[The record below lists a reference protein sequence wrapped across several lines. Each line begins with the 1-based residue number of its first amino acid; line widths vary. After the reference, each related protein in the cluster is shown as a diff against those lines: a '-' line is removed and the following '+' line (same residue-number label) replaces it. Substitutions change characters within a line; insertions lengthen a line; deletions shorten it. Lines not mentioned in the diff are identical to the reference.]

1 MRAPFPGEEMSALP
15 EPSADARAHSARVA
29 DHVRGEIARGGGWI
43 DFARYMELAL
53 YAPGLG
59 YYMAGARK
67 LGADGDFTTAPEL
80 GPLYGHALARA
91 AADALGS
98 AEEEILEIGAGTGAL
113 AASLLEELERLGRLP
128 RRYLIV
134 ELSPELRARS
144 RDTLA
149 ARVPHLME
157 RVAWLNGLPPAVSG
171 FVIGNEVLDAM
182 PVHVVRARAG
192 AIEEA
197 GVALGAGGAFEWS
210 HRPAAGEVAAAARA
224 LDLPDGYITEIGLV
238 ARAFVASLARTIERG
253 VALFVDYGFPRREY
267 YHPQR
272 NRGTLMCHY
281 RHRAHDDPFFLPG
294 LQDIT
299 AHVDFTAVAEAARA
313 AGTDVLGY
321 ATQAQL
327 LVNCGLTEVMSRVP
341 AEDAKRYLPLAA
353 AANKLTSPSE
363 MGELFKAIAFGR
375 GVADDLAAFRSG
387 DRRSAL

>member
-1 MRAPFPGEEMSALP
+1 MTPLP
-15 EPSADARAHSARVA
+15 DPSPEARAHSERVA
-29 DHVRGEIARGGGWI
+29 AHIRDEIARAGGWI
-43 DFARYMELAL
+43 GFAHFMELAL

-67 LGADGDFTTAPEL
+67 LGAEGDFTTAPEL
-80 GPLYGHALARA
+80 APLYGHTLARA
-91 AADALGS
+91 AATAL
-98 AEEEILEIGAGTGAL
+98 AAADDEILEIGAGTGAL

-182 PVHVVRARAG
+182 PVHIVRATGGANTG

-197 GVALGAGGAFEWS
+197 GVALGAGGAFEWAY
-210 HRPAAGEVAAAARA
+210 RPAAGEVARAARA
-224 LDLPDGYITEIGLV
+224 LALPDGYTTEIGLV
-238 ARAFVASLARTIERG
+238 ASAFVASLARTIERG

-299 AHVDFTAVAEAARA
+299 AHVDFTAIAEAART
-313 AGTDVLGY
+313 AGADVLGY
-321 ATQAQL
+321 TTQAQL
-327 LVNCGLTEVMSRVP
+327 LVNCGLTEVMSRIP
-341 AEDAKRYLPLAA
+341 AADAKRYLPLAA

-375 GVADDLAAFRSG
+375 GVADDPVAFRSG
-387 DRRSAL
+387 DRRHTL

>member
-1 MRAPFPGEEMSALP
+1 MTSLP
-15 EPSADARAHSARVA
+15 EPSADARAHSERVA
-29 DHVRGEIARGGGWI
+29 AHIRGEIARAGGWI
-43 DFARYMELAL
+43 GFARFMELAL

-67 LGADGDFTTAPEL
+67 LGAEGDFTTAPEL
-80 GPLYGHALARA
+80 GALYGHTLARA
-91 AADALGS
+91 AADAL
-98 AEEEILEIGAGTGAL
+98 AAPDDEILEIGAGTGAL
-113 AASLLEELERLGRLP
+113 AASLLEELERIGRLP

-182 PVHVVRARAG
+182 PVHIVRVQAG

-197 GVALGAGGAFEWS
+197 GVALGANHAFEWAY
-210 HRPAAGEVAAAARA
+210 RPAAGELARAAQA
-224 LDLPDGYITEIGLV
+224 LDLPDGNVTEIGLV
-238 ARAFVASLARTIERG
+238 ASAFVTSLARTIEHG

-281 RHRAHDDPFFLPG
+281 RHRAHADPFFLPG

-299 AHVDFTAVAEAARA
+299 AHVDFTAVADAARA
-313 AGTDVLGY
+313 AGADVLGY
-321 ATQAQL
+321 TTQAQL
-327 LVNCGLTEVMSRVP
+327 LLNCGLTDVMSRVP

-375 GVADDLAAFRSG
+375 GVPDALAAFRSG
-387 DRRSAL
+387 DRRQAL

>member
-15 EPSADARAHSARVA
+15 EPSVDARAHSARVA
-29 DHVRGEIARGGGWI
+29 DHVRGEIARAGGWI
-43 DFARYMELAL
+43 GFARYMELAL

-67 LGADGDFTTAPEL
+67 LGPDGDFTTAPEL
-80 GPLYGHALARA
+80 GPLYGHTLARA

-98 AEEEILEIGAGTGAL
+98 AEDEILEIGAGTGAL

-182 PVHVVRARAG
+182 PVQVVRARGG

-197 GVALGAGGAFEWS
+197 GVALGAGGAFEWAY
-210 HRPAAGEVAAAARA
+210 RPAAGEVAAAARA

-299 AHVDFTAVAEAARA
+299 AHVDFTAVAEAART
-313 AGTDVLGY
+313 AGADVLGY

-375 GVADDLAAFRSG
+375 GVADGLAAFRSG
-387 DRRSAL
+387 DRRSSL

>member
-1 MRAPFPGEEMSALP
+1 MRAPFPARMTPLP
-15 EPSADARAHSARVA
+15 EPPADARAHSARVA
-29 DHVRGEIARGGGWI
+29 AHIRGEIARAGGWI
-43 DFARYMELAL
+43 GFARFMELAL

-67 LGADGDFTTAPEL
+67 LGAEGDFTTAPEL
-80 GPLYGHALARA
+80 GSLYGHTLARA
-91 AADALGS
+91 AAAALG
-98 AEEEILEIGAGTGAL
+98 AADDEILEIGAGTGAL

-182 PVHVVRARAG
+182 PVHVVRARGG

-197 GVALGAGGAFEWS
+197 GVAVGDGDAFEWA
-210 HRPAAGEVAAAARA
+210 HRPAAGELARAART
-224 LDLPDGYITEIGLV
+224 LDLPDGYTTEIGLV
-238 ARAFVASLARTIERG
+238 ASAFVASLARIIERG

-272 NRGTLMCHY
+272 SRGTLMCHY

-299 AHVDFTAVAEAARA
+299 AHVDFTAVAEGARA
-313 AGTDVLGY
+313 AGADVLGY
-321 ATQAQL
+321 TTQAQL
-327 LVNCGLTEVMSRVP
+327 LVNCGLTEVMSRTP
-341 AEDAKRYLPLAA
+341 AEDTKRYLPLAA

-375 GVADDLAAFRSG
+375 GVADDLAAFQSG
-387 DRRSAL
+387 DRRQAL

>member
-1 MRAPFPGEEMSALP
+1 MSALP
-15 EPSADARAHSARVA
+15 EPPADARAHSARVA
-29 DHVRGEIARGGGWI
+29 AHIRGEVARAGGWI
-43 DFARYMELAL
+43 GFARFMELAL

-80 GPLYGHALARA
+80 GALYGHTLAHAAAEALAGP
-91 AADALGS
+91 DD
-98 AEEEILEIGAGTGAL
+98 EILEIGAGSGAL

-134 ELSPELRARS
+134 ELSPELRVRS

-182 PVHVVRARAG
+182 PVHVVRTRAG

-197 GVALGAGGAFEWS
+197 GVALGPSGDAFEWAY
-210 HRPAAGEVAAAARA
+210 RPAASELARA
-224 LDLPDGYITEIGLV
+224 AQALALPDGYTTEIGLV
-238 ARAFVASLARTIERG
+238 ASAFVTSLARTIERG

-272 NRGTLMCHY
+272 DRGTLMCHY
-281 RHRAHDDPFFLPG
+281 RHRAHADPFFLPG

-299 AHVDFTAVAEAARA
+299 AHVDFTAVAAAARA

-321 ATQAQL
+321 TAQAQL
-327 LVNCGLTEVMSRVP
+327 LLNCGLTEVMARVP
-341 AEDAKRYLPLAA
+341 AEDPKRYLPLAA
-353 AANKLTSPSE
+353 AANRLTSPSE

-375 GVADDLAAFRSG
+375 GVPDGLAAFRSG
-387 DRRSAL
+387 DRRAAL